1 MLYSSILVPI
11 SLIFVKFRS
20 FANNIQKE
28 HKNTMQLAITILGSH
43 QSRFMAEILP
53 AIRDCKCHI
62 LEIRSSRVSQA
73 TAAYL
78 LIQGNWNQIAKF
90 EGSLEL
96 IQKRLDIKI
105 QLLRTEAEAKD
116 KTREYLPYS
125 LETISLDQDNII
137 ESIATFLLDRDI
149 EISEISGSSYQA
161 PYLQSSVFSSKF
173 IILVPASVSLLMLR
187 EEFMDLCDQLNVDAI
202 LEPIKR

>member
-1 MLYSSILVPI
+1 
-11 SLIFVKFRS
+11 
-20 FANNIQKE
+20 
-28 HKNTMQLAITILGSH
+28 MQLAVTILGSH

-62 LEIRSSRVSQA
+62 LEIRSSSIGQS

-78 LIQGNWNQIAKF
+78 LIQGNWNQVAKF
-90 EGSLEL
+90 ESTLEL

-105 QLLRTEAEAKD
+105 QLLRTEPKD
-116 KTREYLPYS
+116 KAVSQECLPYS
-125 LETISLDQDNII
+125 LETISLDHENIV
-137 ESIATFLLDRDI
+137 ESVATFLLDRDI
-149 EISEISGSSYQA
+149 EISEITGSSYQA
-161 PYLQSSVFSSKF
+161 PYLQTTVFSSKF

-187 EEFMDLCDQLNVDAI
+187 EEFMDLCDQLNIDAI